1 MNDSFLYRAKQT
13 VYKWWCVIYKP
24 VYKLT
29 HHGYWPAEKEPYYV
43 PPKESA
49 TPAINPDVQP
59 EDISLSFEDTTDNKA
74 PDSPVSTNDASPSQT
89 SDDAAKRAQE
99 ILDRLNKE
107 AAADEAKKQAEID
120 AARRK
125 AEEDAKL
132 ASILKSTQRDI
143 SQYINEGMA
152 SRDSVA
158 DEAPAPEASDDVLKR
173 AQEIMDRL
181 NKEAAEDEAKK
192 QAEID
197 AAKEYAR
204 QHNL

>member
-1 MNDSFLYRAKQT
+1 MNDSFFYRAKQT

-29 HHGYWPAEKEPYYV
+29 HHGYWPEEKEPYYV
-43 PPKESA
+43 PPKESV
-49 TPAINPDVQP
+49 TPAINPDVKP
-59 EDISLSFEDTTDNKA
+59 EDISLSLEDTTDSKSPNT
-74 PDSPVSTNDASPSQT
+74 PVSTNDASPSQT

-143 SQYINEGMA
+143 SQYINEGLA

-158 DEAPAPEASDDVLKR
+158 DETPAPEASDDVLKR